1 MDSVV
6 GTDKTRLKINIP
18 VGGRKK
24 TIKKFKNGIDSKST
38 LWYTNQAVI

>member
-6 GTDKTRLKINIP
+6 ETDKTRLKINIP
-18 VGGRKK
+18 VGGREK
-24 TIKKFKNGIDSKST
+24 TKKFKNGIDSKST